1 MIVMAECECSRV
13 SGGRETCLEGLIS
26 HKNVSIKRE
35 AKLALVE
42 VGQVCLRMLAVCKQ
56 KSGLDASCSRISP
69 K

>member
-35 AKLALVE
+35 AELALVE

-56 KSGLDASCSRISP
+56 RSSLNASCSRISP
-69 K
+69 G